1 VACGCRPDGPP
12 TPFYVDLTQV
22 FAISAAVKNGAKVH
36 LSGWR
41 PKTAKSS
48 FAGTTIHS
56 ARGSVRHGITS
67 RSASVANV
75 DKSI

>member
-1 VACGCRPDGPP
+1 VACGCGPDGPP

-56 ARGSVRHGITS
+56 ARGERPSRNYIAERVRRQRG
-67 RSASVANV
+67 
-75 DKSI
+75 